1 MPQSGCNEEWVNNEM
16 EEFMKIYR
24 SLVMGMS
31 MLLLMANPV
40 FAIDTS
46 KTYSSGILVGA
57 FLAFCAL
64 VVVVQ
69 LVPTIIL
76 LVGFVKGL
84 LKGTEKQASRHGS
97 RG

>member
-1 MPQSGCNEEWVNNEM
+1 
-16 EEFMKIYR
+16 MKKYNCVWMTTMMM
-24 SLVMGMS
+24 LVVS
-31 MLLLMANPV
+31 SPA
-40 FAIDTS
+40 FAVDTT

-69 LVPTIIL
+69 LMPTIML

-84 LKGTEKQASRHGS
+84 LKGSAKQASRQAS
-97 RG
+97 RN

>member
-1 MPQSGCNEEWVNNEM
+1 
-16 EEFMKIYR
+16 MKKFR
-24 SLVMGMS
+24 SLFLGMA
-31 MLLLMANPV
+31 MLMTMVTPA
-40 FAIDTS
+40 FAVDTS

-69 LVPTIIL
+69 LMPTL
-76 LVGFVKGL
+76 LLLFGFVKGL
-84 LKGTEKQASRHGS
+84 VKGANHREAHQRS

>member
-1 MPQSGCNEEWVNNEM
+1 
-16 EEFMKIYR
+16 MKKFK
-24 SLVMGMS
+24 SLLLGIS
-31 MLLLMANPV
+31 MLMVAAGPA
-40 FAIDTS
+40 FAVDTS
-46 KTYSSGILVGA
+46 QTYSSGLLVGA

-69 LVPTIIL
+69 LMPTIML

-84 LKGTEKQASRHGS
+84 LKGKEKHAHHNS